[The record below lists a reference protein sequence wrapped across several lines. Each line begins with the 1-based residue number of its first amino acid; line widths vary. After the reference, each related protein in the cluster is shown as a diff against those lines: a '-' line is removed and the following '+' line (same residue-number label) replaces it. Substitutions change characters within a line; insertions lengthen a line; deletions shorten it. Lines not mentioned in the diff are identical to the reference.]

1 MREIGGKAVISTGL
15 AVWVSPSAIG
25 APLHTD
31 SEIELHEQVL
41 RTDLYAGAVLH
52 LGVVVGWALE
62 HAEVVDWVGEGVG
75 VVGAGCLAFAG

>member
-1 MREIGGKAVISTGL
+1 MGEASGKAVISTGL
-15 AVWVSPSAIG
+15 AVWVSPGTIG

-31 SEIELHEQVL
+31 PEIELHEQVV
-41 RTDLYAGAVLH
+41 RADLYAGAVLH

-75 VVGAGCLAFAG
+75 VVGAGCLALAG